1 MGTELAVVG
10 MNKPV
15 AWVDPKAMK
24 RDAGKRYLARVAS
37 SSRSPFVGRQ
47 VRANG
52 QDGFL
57 QIGFGDSAEQH
68 EEMTVVINVPQ
79 TLATWQYWPEGEGPS
94 YPFIAPIFG
103 GADLPSRDQCGP
115 KETKYNELKEEDE
128 DVWKEGL
135 ILILRDPKTN
145 ELMHLQCFGNVNS
158 KAGEFALSVAD
169 AEEIE
174 AGKLPLVKISFEKI
188 KLKNKKKFW
197 GVKFDVL
204 EWVKA
209 AKADLPAGIA
219 TQQEAE
225 APKDEDED
233 EKPKRGKSRR
243 EEPDEDEADEAPR
256 ARKSA
261 TPKFDRHAAASRT
274 RDEDEDEDEAPKR
287 GKSKPAPE
295 EDDDEDDKPRMVSR
309 SAVKSKAK
317 VEDDEDD
324 DVKPRKAS
332 RREEPED
339 DEDEPRPVR
348 RRRPALN

>member
-15 AWVDPKAMK
+15 TWVDPKAMK

-94 YPFIAPIFG
+94 YPYIAPIFG
-103 GADLPSRDQCGP
+103 GADLPSREQCGP
-115 KETKYNELKEEDE
+115 KETKYNTLKKEDE

-188 KLKNKKKFW
+188 KLKNKQKFW
-197 GVKFDVL
+197 GVKFDL
-204 EWVKA
+204 IEWVKA

-225 APKDEDED
+225 APKDEDD
-233 EKPKRGKSRR
+233 KPKRGKAKP
-243 EEPDEDEADEAPR
+243 EPEDDDDEADEAPR

-274 RDEDEDEDEAPKR
+274 RDEDDDEDEDEKPKR
-287 GKSKPAPE
+287 GKAKPEPDE
-295 EDDDEDDKPRMVSR
+295 DDEDDKPRMVSR
-309 SAVKSKAK
+309 SAVKGKAK

-332 RREEPED
+332 RRDED
-339 DEDEPRPVR
+339 DEDDEPRPVR